1 MNIKLCKWGDFQM
14 YEYDIAI
21 VGGGP
26 AGLAAAIRAKECG
39 IDKIVILEREDSLG
53 GILNQCIHS
62 GFGGEMFGE
71 EVTGPEYAE
80 KFIRQIEQLK
90 IEYKLNTTVFDFD
103 RNKVL
108 WAVNEKDGIMEVKS
122 KSVILATGCREK
134 PRGAINIAGSKSAG
148 IYTAGMVQKFVN
160 LEGYMPGKDVIVLGS
175 GNIALV
181 MARRL
186 ILEGAKVKAVVE
198 IMPQLKAAEKY
209 AVDCLEDFNIPLRLS
224 HTVIDLKGKDR
235 VEGVTIAK
243 VDDNKKPIEGTEEYI
258 ACDTILL
265 SVEISPDNELVKRAK
280 IKISQQTRGPEVD
293 EEMETDLEG
302 VYACGDLL
310 YAHDKV
316 DGITLEGYKAGES
329 AVHYIKLKYDKKA

>member
-1 MNIKLCKWGDFQM
+1 MHK
-14 YEYDIAI
+14 YDVAI

-26 AGLAAAIRAKECG
+26 AGLAAAIRVKECG
-39 IDKIVILEREDSLG
+39 VDKVIILEREDSLG

-62 GFGGEMFGE
+62 GFGEKTFGE

-80 KFIRQIEQLK
+80 KFIRQIRQMG
-90 IEYKLNTTVFDFD
+90 IEYKLNTTVFDFS

-108 WAVNEKDGIMEVKS
+108 WAVNEKDGVMEIES

-160 LEGYMPGKDVIVLGS
+160 LEGYMPGKEVVVLGS

-198 IMPQLKAAEKY
+198 IMPNIKASEKY
-209 AVDCLEDFNIPLRLS
+209 EADCLEDFDIPLRLS

-243 VDDNKKPIEGTEEYI
+243 VDDDKKPIEGTEEYI
-258 ACDTILL
+258 TCDTILL

-280 IKISQQTRGPEVD
+280 IKISQETRGPEVN

-310 YAHDKV
+310 YAHGRV
-316 DGITLEGYKAGES
+316 DGITLEGYKAGEN
-329 AVHYIKLKYDKKA
+329 AANYIKFNYDKKA